1 MNDINY
7 LTDLQNQVQQG
18 KSFNYLCFWGH
29 TPKNKMVVDQ
39 SCLSQWFPSIFE
51 VDGIQYQS
59 AEQFMMAKKAEL
71 FKDTEIFQQI
81 IASADPKQVKAL
93 GRLVKG
99 YDDVI
104 WQQQRFDIVVQGNC
118 AKFSQNSLLK
128 QFLIGTGTQVLVEA
142 SPVDKIWG
150 IGLAADHAD
159 AKQPLHWKGLNLL
172 GFALMQARV
181 KLL

>member
-1 MNDINY
+1 MNDIIY

-18 KSFNYLCFWGH
+18 KPFNYLCFWGH
-29 TPKNKMVVDQ
+29 TSKNKMVVDQ

-93 GRLVKG
+93 GV
-99 YDDVI
+99 
-104 WQQQRFDIVVQGNC
+104 W
-118 AKFSQNSLLK
+118 
-128 QFLIGTGTQVLVEA
+128 
-142 SPVDKIWG
+142 
-150 IGLAADHAD
+150 
-159 AKQPLHWKGLNLL
+159 
-172 GFALMQARV
+172 
-181 KLL
+181 

>member
-18 KSFNYLCFWGH
+18 KPFNYLCFWGH
-29 TPKNKMVVDQ
+29 TPKNQMVVDQ